1 MKTAIVTLLVGVVA
15 AAGWVVFALAGGDVM
30 PSYLAG
36 WLLVFGIP
44 AGALLL
50 VLAQEAFGSVGW
62 PALPV
67 LRRATLLLPVV
78 SLLAIP
84 LLLQHGLYKR
94 PQLDGSAPPH
104 WAAAGALHL
113 RMIII
118 LVVLSLFAAV
128 FSRTPRAPRRGLAVL
143 GCMLHVCL
151 VSVAAVDWVMAL
163 QPGLNSSAIGLL
175 VITSQLGTASC
186 LLAFVLAVRSR
197 TRFGDPGLALLL
209 TTILAVWGFL
219 HFIQYLVIWSADL
232 PKEIV
237 WYQARLSGAGI
248 AAVAF
253 AAVATFMALAVLPSA
268 LARVP
273 AVLASLAAMML
284 LAHWVETLWLVT
296 PAFRGEFRITV
307 PDVLATVGFGGL
319 VIGLMLVLLPQ
330 PELRHAQ

>member
-1 MKTAIVTLLVGVVA
+1 MITLLVGVLA
-15 AAGWVVFALAGGDVM
+15 AVGWMVFALAGADAM

-50 VLAQEAFGSVGW
+50 VLGQEALGYIGW
-62 PALPV
+62 SALPV

-78 SLLAIP
+78 SLCAIP
-84 LLLQHGLYKR
+84 LLLRPELYRR
-94 PQLDGSAPPH
+94 PQLDGSPLPD
-104 WAAAGALHL
+104 WATPSALHT
-113 RMIII
+113 RMIVI
-118 LVVLSLFAAV
+118 LVVLSLFAV
-128 FSRTPRAPRRGLAVL
+128 WFSRTPARPRRALAVL

-175 VITSQLGTASC
+175 VIMSQLGTASC

-197 TRFGDPGLALLL
+197 TRFGDQGLALLL
-209 TTILAVWGFL
+209 TAVLAVWGFL

-232 PKEIV
+232 PKEV
-237 WYQARLSGAGI
+237 AWYQARLSGLGI

-253 AAVATFMALAVLPSA
+253 AAVATFVALAVLPSA
-268 LARVP
+268 LARIP

-284 LAHWVETLWLVT
+284 LAHWAETLWLVT
-296 PAFRGEFRITV
+296 PAFRGQFRITM
-307 PDVLATVGFGGL
+307 PDLLATVGFGGL
-319 VIGLMLVLLPQ
+319 VSGLMLVLLPR
-330 PELRHAQ
+330 PELHHAR